1 MSLCLEAYTKEVVE
15 HFRMHN
21 SIPIDTPVEKGMTSN
36 VDACPKTNDEK
47 KRKCGT
53 FPTLVSYEI

>member
-47 KRKCGT
+47 KENVG
-53 FPTLVSYEI
+53 LSLL